1 MSPDR
6 NSSTRFPRSL
16 LLPESEAESRRPRT
30 TSFAESTEG
39 EELPASES
47 TDRVPLNLEE
57 LHRRCMGRL
66 EFAERLLASFEKR
79 FPVEVLEISK
89 SLEDG
94 DVPRL
99 ARLAHQLSG
108 TAANI
113 CAPTLLQIMQKV
125 EETIRQGQLAETARW
140 LARLKPEWERFTEY
154 RASIGG
160 ASNN

>member
-1 MSPDR
+1 MTPDR
-6 NSSTRFPRSL
+6 NNLTPFPSSL
-16 LLPESEAESRRPRT
+16 LLPDSEAESRRPRT
-30 TSFAESTEG
+30 ASFAERTEG
-39 EELPASES
+39 EELSAAES
-47 TDRVPLNLEE
+47 NDRVPLNLEE

-79 FPVEVLEISK
+79 FPVEVLEIAK

-99 ARLAHQLSG
+99 TRLAHQLSG

-113 CAPTLLQIMQKV
+113 CAPTLLRIMQKV
-125 EETIRQGQLAETARW
+125 EETIRQGQLAETAHW
-140 LARLKPEWERFTEY
+140 IARLKPEWERFTDY
-154 RASIGG
+154 RARIGG

>member
-1 MSPDR
+1 MTPDQ
-6 NSSTRFPRSL
+6 NNLTPFPRSL
-16 LLPESEAESRRPRT
+16 LLPESNAEPRRTRS
-30 TSFAESTEG
+30 TSFAERTEE
-39 EELPASES
+39 EELSAAES
-47 TDRVPLNLEE
+47 TDRAPLNLEE

-79 FPVEVLEISK
+79 FPVEVLEIAK

-113 CAPTLLQIMQKV
+113 CAPTLLRIMQKI
-125 EETIRQGQLAETARW
+125 EETIRQGQLAETAHW
-140 LARLKPEWERFTEY
+140 IARLKPEWERFTEY
-154 RASIGG
+154 RARIGG